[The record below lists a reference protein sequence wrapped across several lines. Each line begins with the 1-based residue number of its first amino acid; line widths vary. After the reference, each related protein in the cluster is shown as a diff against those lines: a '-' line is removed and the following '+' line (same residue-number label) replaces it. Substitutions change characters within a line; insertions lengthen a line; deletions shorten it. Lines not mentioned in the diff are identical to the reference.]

1 MKCHRVAIVGCGAIA
16 QAIHL
21 PNVARNPRVELVAVC
36 DRKREVARRCSV
48 EFGAQRV
55 EDDWRCIV
63 AADDVDLII
72 LATHTNLRGEL
83 IVPALESGIPVYTE
97 KPLASTPKEM
107 DDIVAAGKRTGV
119 PVCVGH
125 NRRSSPAMLEFK
137 RLVDRVLSSGTAT
150 PPSVDRSHGRGKA
163 PEENQIQF
171 LIRINDD
178 SRSWKDWIFDDPQ
191 GIMFAEMV
199 HFIDIALWL
208 NPGKPVKVLAEGS
221 QRGNFV
227 LVFRFDDS
235 SITTIHHTMVGH
247 FDYPKELFEFTARNF
262 TVAMEQHIEIR
273 QTGFRDEPAVR
284 TFGYPEA
291 SSWVRERG
299 IVGYVRETR
308 AEQKRAENVNEFPRW
323 IQVDKGHYQHLDRF
337 LTHIE
342 GGGPNPCGA
351 ESAVPVTQLALGC
364 LESAGKKEAV
374 SVGGEVGG
382 WRL

>member
-1 MKCHRVAIVGCGAIA
+1 MNRHRAAVVGCGAIA

-21 PNVARNPRVELVAVC
+21 PNVVRNPRMKLTVTC
-36 DRKREVARRCSV
+36 DLDRDAAEACREK
-48 EFGAQRV
+48 FGAKRAETDWQRV
-55 EDDWRCIV
+55 VDAE
-63 AADDVDLII
+63 DVDLIM
-72 LATHTNLRGEL
+72 LATHTNLRAGL
-83 IVPALESGIPVYTE
+83 IVPALRAHKPVYVE
-97 KPLASTPKEM
+97 KPLASTIDEM
-107 DDIVAAGKRTGV
+107 LEIARAERKTGV

-137 RLVDRVLSSGTAT
+137 RLVERILSGETAT
-150 PPSVDRSHGRGKA
+150 APSMDRSHGRDKI

-208 NPGKPVKVLAEGS
+208 QPGKPVKVFAEGS

-227 LVFRFDDS
+227 LVFRFDDG

-247 FDYPKELFEFTARNF
+247 FDYPKELFELTARNF
-262 TVAMEQHIEIR
+262 TVVMEQHIEIR
-273 QTGFRDEPAVR
+273 QTGFRDEPTIK

-291 SSWVRERG
+291 SSWVKRKG
-299 IVGYVRETR
+299 VAGYLRETR
-308 AEQKRAENVNEFPRW
+308 AEQKRAEKANETPRW

-342 GGGPNPCGA
+342 GGGPNPCSV
-351 ESAVPVTQLALGC
+351 ESAIQVTQLALRC
-364 LESAGKKEAV
+364 LEAAGKGEAV

-382 WRL
+382 GRR